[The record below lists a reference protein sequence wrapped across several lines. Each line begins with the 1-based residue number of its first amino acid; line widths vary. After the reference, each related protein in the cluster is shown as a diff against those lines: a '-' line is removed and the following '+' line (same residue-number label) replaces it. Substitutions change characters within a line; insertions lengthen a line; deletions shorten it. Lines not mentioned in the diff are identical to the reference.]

1 MASTKLRVET
11 RTNRGIAQ
19 DMVSSLI
26 MGSQAAV
33 LVDVPLTI
41 PQAKELVDWIFTQTS
56 LPLVAIFTTHFHPD
70 HYLAVHIILESFPQ
84 AKFYATGKTTE
95 FWKST
100 LGDENIASS
109 PRIPQPFLSTFF
121 LLPGNDIVHLLGPVN
136 GDSPEQTM
144 LWIPSIKTLI
154 AGDVIYGHGMHI
166 WLADLDDPLL
176 TKAWLDSLRLI
187 DSLGAE
193 RIIPG
198 HSLGNGE
205 GFYSTKDVEHTR
217 AYVEFFQKEI
227 EPESKEGL
235 TPEEI
240 ITKFNEAFPDLE
252 MGQGSTSQLLLQINA
267 QHFGRGGVRQKHDV
281 DLISL
286 QKSYASSWNLKVD

>member
-1 MASTKLRVET
+1 MAPTKLRVET
-11 RTNRGIAQ
+11 RINRGIAQ

-41 PQAKELVDWIFTQTS
+41 PQAKELVEWILTQTS
-56 LPLVAIFTTHFHPD
+56 LPLVAIFATHFHPD
-70 HYLAVHIILESFPQ
+70 HYLAVHVILESFPQ
-84 AKFYATGKTTE
+84 AKFYATGKTVSMIIDIIE
-95 FWKST
+95 GKAS
-100 LGDENIASS
+100 DE
-109 PRIPQPFLSTFF
+109 
-121 LLPGNDIVHLLGPVN
+121 IVHLLGPVN

-154 AGDVIYGHGMHI
+154 AGDVVYGHRMHI

-176 TKAWLDSLRLI
+176 TKAWLDSLQLI

-193 RIIPG
+193 RVIPG
-198 HSLGNGE
+198 HSLGNDE
-205 GFYSTKDVEHTR
+205 SFYTTKDVEHTR
-217 AYVEFFQKEI
+217 AYVQFFQNEI
-227 EPESKEGL
+227 EPEPKEGF

-240 ITKFNEAFPDLE
+240 INKFNKAFPDLE
-252 MGQGSTSQLLLQINA
+252 TGQGSTSQLLLQINA

-281 DLISL
+281 DLVSL
-286 QKSYASSWNLKVD
+286 QKSYGSSWNFKVD